1 MDEVSSSILHRK
13 VFVARRL
20 ANVSGSWRDNKSG
33 NSTPCPPFWEKL
45 RELNVFPVGRGE
57 SDPDDTGTL
66 CGSYLRNLWWSCFTE
81 RAEVPRLCFPPSLS
95 TWADILKISIWKE
108 ELKKS
113 ALPTKKKGGNVL
125 GESAWLVGLQNEPKR
140 RLSLP
145 ARIVISP
152 MFSQN
157 EEQRISLSFEL
168 YSANWRTWRGYKTG
182 GLEAV
187 DSKREKK

>member
-1 MDEVSSSILHRK
+1 MLSAITI
-13 VFVARRL
+13 
-20 ANVSGSWRDNKSG
+20 N
-33 NSTPCPPFWEKL
+33 
-45 RELNVFPVGRGE
+45 VGR
-57 SDPDDTGTL
+57 
-66 CGSYLRNLWWSCFTE
+66 YLKDIDMKRRAEEICFTY
-81 RAEVPRLCFPPSLS
+81 
-95 TWADILKISIWKE
+95 
-108 ELKKS
+108 
-113 ALPTKKKGGNVL
+113 KKKGGGNVL

>member
-113 ALPTKKKGGNVL
+113 ALPTKKKGGGECSGGKCMARWLAKWTETAIVPSCAYCNISNVFSKWGAKDL
-125 GESAWLVGLQNEPKR
+125 AVVW
-140 RLSLP
+140 
-145 ARIVISP
+145 VI
-152 MFSQN
+152 F
-157 EEQRISLSFEL
+157 R
-168 YSANWRTWRGYKTG
+168 
-182 GLEAV
+182 
-187 DSKREKK
+187 